1 MTEYRFTDQW
11 EQDSTNNE
19 TTKRLFASNLYG
31 EETGAG
37 FLPELEERAGED
49 FYTGTAGWIP
59 ERNGKKEAK
68 VMRRDC
74 PYGVEI
80 NSEKYPLRF
89 GIPVKYTGRYR
100 ITVEICGGREGLSGL
115 TLSAGRRNIAER
127 NLSISA
133 NRVYRKTFY
142 YGVYPYRPVVRRRMN
157 RRQTL

>member
-59 ERNGKKEAK
+59 ERNGK
-68 VMRRDC
+68 
-74 PYGVEI
+74 
-80 NSEKYPLRF
+80 
-89 GIPVKYTGRYR
+89 
-100 ITVEICGGREGLSGL
+100 
-115 TLSAGRRNIAER
+115 
-127 NLSISA
+127 
-133 NRVYRKTFY
+133 
-142 YGVYPYRPVVRRRMN
+142 
-157 RRQTL
+157 